1 MCVCVFLLRVCM
13 DVCVS
18 ACGVWSCAKLPDTRK
33 CGEGR
38 SLRDRLLHVPKRTAQ
53 TIMRTDG
60 RRVAFGGYAHALCT
74 VCVCVCVCLC
84 LCLCVCVSVCLYVCV
99 CVSVCVCETSEQ
111 M

>member
-1 MCVCVFLLRVCM
+1 MCVICVCVCVCVVVYVCVFLLYVCI
-13 DVCVS
+13 DVCVY
-18 ACGVWSCAKLPDTRK
+18 ACGVWSCAKMPDTRK

-60 RRVAFGGYAHALCT
+60 LRVAFGGYARAH
-74 VCVCVCVCLC
+74 
-84 LCLCVCVSVCLYVCV
+84 
-99 CVSVCVCETSEQ
+99 CVCEPSEW